1 MRDKIK
7 SYMASMLSLSG
18 QGMSFLFSQKF
29 PWGHF
34 GATVAKLTGSII
46 GYTPTERNVM
56 FKNRHL
62 QVRLVKDE
70 QTIPTTVAPKL
81 DYMDKVMFT
90 TQATK
95 TLLRE
100 GAKLVGGLIIL
111 DTLRKVAI
119 TYAQK

>member
-1 MRDKIK
+1 
-7 SYMASMLSLSG
+7 
-18 QGMSFLFSQKF
+18 
-29 PWGHF
+29 
-34 GATVAKLTGSII
+34 
-46 GYTPTERNVM
+46 M

-70 QTIPTTVAPKL
+70 KTIPTIITPAPQL
-81 DYMDKVMFT
+81 DYVDKVMFT

-95 TLLRE
+95 NLLRE
-100 GAKLVGGLIIL
+100 GAKLVGGLIVL